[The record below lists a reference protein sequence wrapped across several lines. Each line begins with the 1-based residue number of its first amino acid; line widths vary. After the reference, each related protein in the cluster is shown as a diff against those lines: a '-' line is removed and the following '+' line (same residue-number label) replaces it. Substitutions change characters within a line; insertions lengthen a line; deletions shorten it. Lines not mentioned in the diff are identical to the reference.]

1 MSLFAGVAVAPG
13 VASYVINLSWLN
25 EYVMKYKKLLFKV
38 FFLFYLLD
46 YKIVLSD

>member
-25 EYVMKYKKLLFKV
+25 EYVMKYKKLLFKA
-38 FFLFYLLD
+38 FLFYLLN